1 MMKFAFLFAAGV
13 FIFGSSCSVYRPDLP
28 VAPCPERPEA
38 NPPFSKAKELE
49 DALGR
54 LVRKGIPGV
63 AMGVLSGEGYW
74 EYATGYAQLEGKVPM
89 GACHLHYL
97 QSISKTYM
105 AAAILK
111 LYEDGKLELEESI
124 VKYLPEIE
132 NFIPR
137 AGEISLRMLLNH
149 TSGAPEYNSAPA
161 YVTILL
167 QKPEYPF
174 TPWDYLSYI
183 KGKPLQFEP
192 GSKYAYCNTNYEL
205 LALVADRITGDHAR
219 YISEV
224 IFKPLGL
231 TQSFYRNEAGYL
243 DYPHLLN
250 AYWDRHSDGVVENVS
265 QMQRYNVRALVGDD
279 GIVATPRDAVRF
291 LKGLL
296 EGEIISRSTLGIMQE
311 WVKDGKGDWQY
322 GLGLDYARFGGEIAY
337 GHSGGGLGAG
347 CQLYYF
353 PSNGLYFFVGINLG
367 TVTDSPI
374 HKEAEGVLEELYRV
388 LLR

>member
-1 MMKFAFLFAAGV
+1 MKKFAFLFAAGV
-13 FIFGSSCSVYRPDLP
+13 LVFGSSCSVFRPDLP
-28 VAPCPERPEA
+28 VANCAERPEESA
-38 NPPFSKAKELE
+38 SFSKARELE
-49 DALGR
+49 DVLGR

-63 AMGVLSGEGYW
+63 AMCVFSGEGYW

-105 AAAILK
+105 AVAILK
-111 LYEDGKLELEESI
+111 LYEDGKLELDERI
-124 VKYLPEIE
+124 VKYLPDIE
-132 NFIPR
+132 SFIPR

-149 TSGAPEYNSAPA
+149 TSGIPEYNLVPA
-161 YVTILL
+161 YVTVLL

-174 TPWDYLSYI
+174 TPWDYLNYI

-205 LALVADRITGDHAR
+205 LALIADRITGDHAR

-231 TQSFYRNEAGYL
+231 TQTFYRNETGYL
-243 DYPHLLN
+243 DHPHLLN

-265 QMQRYNVRALVGDD
+265 QMQRHNVRALVGDD
-279 GIVATPRDAVRF
+279 GIVATPQDAVRF
-291 LKGLL
+291 LKGLM
-296 EGEIISRSTLGIMQE
+296 EEKIISKPTLSIMRE
-311 WVKDGKGDWQY
+311 WVKDGKGGLRY
-322 GLGLDYARFGGEIAY
+322 GLGLDYALLGGEIAY
-337 GHSGGGLGAG
+337 GHSGGGIGAG

-353 PSNGLYFFVGINLG
+353 PSNELYFFAGINLG

-374 HKEAEGVLEELYRV
+374 HKDAEEVLEELYRV
-388 LLR
+388 LLK